1 MDQSDNKYAKSIA
14 LLNDALRKEIATSL
28 QYMYFHVRL
37 EDAGYEVDL
46 QFASNDVATQVS
58 QVENMVSGGCDAIV
72 IGSIDGESLGT
83 PLKQAEDA
91 VLVDSSEMDIDEV
104 VEAIRS
110 IYEEKKGC

>member
-1 MDQSDNKYAKSIA
+1 MSRYQDIA
-14 LLNDALRKEIATSL
+14 NDIEKDIIERDYRDMHRETS
-28 QYMYFHVRL
+28 
-37 EDAGYEVDL
+37 
-46 QFASNDVATQVS
+46 
-58 QVENMVSGGCDAIV
+58 
-72 IGSIDGESLGT
+72 